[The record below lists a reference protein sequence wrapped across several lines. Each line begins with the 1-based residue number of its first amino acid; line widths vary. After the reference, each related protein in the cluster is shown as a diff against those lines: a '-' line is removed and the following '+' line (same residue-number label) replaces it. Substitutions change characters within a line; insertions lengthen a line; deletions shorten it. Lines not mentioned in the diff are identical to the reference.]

1 MVDTFRVDRRTS
13 RRFSTDI
20 DLDVLIPRAGLLG
33 RARTVEL
40 HAADL
45 SMFGVSVL
53 AEQSDGLKRG
63 QVVRITLDDA
73 TTTAIVRH
81 EEIVDDAPDS
91 VVRYGLEFIR
101 PSDEFIVKTHDITNM
116 ARELIG
122 EQVSEELWLRS
133 S

>member
-1 MVDTFRVDRRTS
+1 MDRRTS

>member
-1 MVDTFRVDRRTS
+1 MERRTA
-13 RRFSTDI
+13 RRFSTDVE
-20 DLDVLIPRAGLLG
+20 LDVLIPRAGLLG
-33 RARTVEL
+33 KAQTVEL

-63 QVVRITLDDA
+63 QVVRVTLDDA

-81 EEIVDDAPDS
+81 EEAVDDDDNS
-91 VVRYGLEFIR
+91 VIRYGLEFIR
-101 PSDEFIVKTHDITNM
+101 PPDEFVIKAHDITNM